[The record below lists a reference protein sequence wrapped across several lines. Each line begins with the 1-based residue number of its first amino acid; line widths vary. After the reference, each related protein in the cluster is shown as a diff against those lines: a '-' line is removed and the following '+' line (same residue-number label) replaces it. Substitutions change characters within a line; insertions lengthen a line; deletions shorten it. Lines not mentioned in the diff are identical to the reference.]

1 MVYCLQKVMKMC
13 KWPHDCCVCV
23 CVSLCE
29 PSRKEVRVVK
39 RGEYDEETVRW
50 ADSIISAGGKCT
62 RFKSLRIIADPL
74 HGHVLVEGYKTIQN
88 KLRSYC

>member
-1 MVYCLQKVMKMC
+1 MTV
-13 KWPHDCCVCV
+13 V